1 MYPAGIFQAIESTF
15 SRCQAEAAEAGDD
28 ETLAEPDSSDEE
40 ERSGARSRAAGIHG
54 QEFTGIMNQWKT
66 YTWIYLDQFLI

>member
-1 MYPAGIFQAIESTF
+1 MYPAGIFQAIESTL
-15 SRCQAEAAEAGDD
+15 SRCQAEAEAAEAGDD
-28 ETLAEPDSSDEE
+28 ATLAEDSSDEE
-40 ERSGARSRAAGIHG
+40 ERSRAAGIHG